1 MHQFTSR
8 KDFLKKAKKFIK
20 KNQRHREKL
29 DKTISLLIENP
40 FNLSLQT
47 HRVQHRFAGKAF
59 SSRLTGNIRIIWDFT
74 KDDKNKILLID
85 LGGHS
90 GKNKVCR

>member
-1 MHQFTSR
+1 MHEFTSR

-20 KNQRHREKL
+20 KNQQHREKL
-29 DKTISLLIENP
+29 NKTINLLIENP
-40 FNLSLQT
+40 FNLSLKT

-59 SSRLTGNIRIIWDFT
+59 SSHVTGNIRLIWDFT
-74 KDDKNKILLID
+74 KDNKNKILLID

-90 GKNKVCR
+90 GKDKVYR